1 MTDTSSISDLTNEW
15 INLLKTAKEP
25 DAPLDFYCR
34 KIMPE
39 LLPLI
44 REKFK
49 ADYDQEP
56 QYDGLISLL
65 GFTPETVILSHQFIQ
80 PEKIVVIHTE
90 ETKDLLDTVKTYANI
105 PSYSYFYESFS
116 EKPNTDIYRALE
128 AALRRF
134 PKGSRIVIELTGG
147 KKTMGGALAIAAG
160 ILDIDL
166 IYIDYKEYMR
176 EFRKPRPESTYIQL
190 VGNPLKLPVDLFS
203 EVEVNRAVNFFNVGK
218 YDISQTL
225 FEQASNRMTQ
235 PRAAEL
241 CSELSKLYML
251 WNSFNFQEGYKL
263 SRELSKRI
271 RSFFGQLSSIF
282 EFDSYRFE
290 CQLESLEQL
299 ASGSRI
305 HILLNFYFSA
315 ERYKENS
322 QNDIAALLYYRT
334 LESVFNNSLQDIS
347 SEDFKADKPDY
358 SLFNINT
365 DDLQNKFIEFRESNS
380 KNNSKSANNSLPK
393 KLTMVDALCLLGSLD
408 HPIAKNPKINLG
420 RVMKIAEIRNRS
432 VYAHGVSPI
441 DSQSVNEI
449 CKLATD
455 ALETYMNIKGMNSI
469 EDQRLAFKFIKL
481 SIVKKHGYL
490 MGLR

>member
-1 MTDTSSISDLTNEW
+1 LLKKHLDDKITERIGFAYNRSLHMTDTSSISDLTNEW

-160 ILDIDL
+160 ILDINL
-166 IYIDYKEYMR
+166 IYIDYKEYLR

-290 CQLESLEQL
+290 CQLESL
-299 ASGSRI
+299 
-305 HILLNFYFSA
+305 
-315 ERYKENS
+315 
-322 QNDIAALLYYRT
+322 
-334 LESVFNNSLQDIS
+334 
-347 SEDFKADKPDY
+347 
-358 SLFNINT
+358 
-365 DDLQNKFIEFRESNS
+365 
-380 KNNSKSANNSLPK
+380 
-393 KLTMVDALCLLGSLD
+393 
-408 HPIAKNPKINLG
+408 
-420 RVMKIAEIRNRS
+420 
-432 VYAHGVSPI
+432 
-441 DSQSVNEI
+441 
-449 CKLATD
+449 
-455 ALETYMNIKGMNSI
+455 
-469 EDQRLAFKFIKL
+469 
-481 SIVKKHGYL
+481 
-490 MGLR
+490 